1 MPGTYYTKKRP
12 KMKAKPIKRDK
23 SRDSEMTKI
32 NEYLDNLKL
41 PKKISNSSLT
51 KISAEYN
58 KKKTKSKRKSPKK
71 SKSVRKS
78 SKKSK
83 SKRKSPKKIKSKR
96 KSPKKSKS
104 KRKSPKKIKSKRKSP
119 KKSKRKVTN
128 VGMKIKKLMKEGYP
142 HKQAVAIALSME
154 KSNKLGP
161 RGGYK
166 KSPKKTKSKSTAASL
181 DSDSEDEMEFRPN
194 PPPNPP
200 GRRGLI
206 NNPFRKKM
214 GRPRSV
220 KKESAVKKSSVRPRG
235 RPPKGKKWNGTK
247 YVVELPIQPTDDESL
262 FETYL
267 AILTDILGVEE
278 IYQGLIDYY
287 NDEENRHIKFDT
299 VATKSAFP
307 RRETGDTDP
316 IIYNYEPG
324 SNGDTHF
331 RVYKPNPNATRAY
344 NAWEIVDPYDLY
356 QKPRTQG
363 FCQMFAYFIATDNTD
378 EFIMVNGEDSDDN
391 KKIVYQKN
399 TYLCL
404 RKVLQLINAIKE
416 KPKPDL
422 IQKMEEGFQDC
433 KDYKNKDKRK
443 EYGIVDKSMTFEDF
457 IKNLGYF
464 KEESAQKYI
473 DDLYDKKRS

>member
-78 SKKSK
+78 PKKSK
-83 SKRKSPKKIKSKR
+83 SVRKSPKKT
-96 KSPKKSKS
+96 
-104 KRKSPKKIKSKRKSP
+104 KSKRKSP

-166 KSPKKTKSKSTAASL
+166 KSPKRTKSKSTAAL
-181 DSDSEDEMEFRPN
+181 VDTDSEDEMEFL
-194 PPPNPP
+194 PNPP
-200 GRRGLI
+200 GRKRSA
-206 NNPFRKKM
+206 NNPSRKKM
-214 GRPRSV
+214 SRPRSV

-247 YVVELPIQPTDDESL
+247 YVVELPIQPTAGESL

-287 NDEENRHIKFDT
+287 NEEKETDIKLI
-299 VATKSAFP
+299 TKDKENDRPEP
-307 RRETGDTDP
+307 RTDNNDP
-316 IIYNYEPG
+316 LIYKYTPRL
-324 SNGDTHF
+324 SGDTHF
-331 RVYKPNPNATRAY
+331 RVYKHDPNATLFHRK
-344 NAWEIVDPYDLY
+344 WVVVDPYDLY

-378 EFIMVNGEDSDDN
+378 EFIMVNREDSEDN
-391 KKIVYQKN
+391 KKIVYRKN

-433 KDYKNKDKRK
+433 KDYKDEEDPTK
-443 EYGIVDKSMTFEDF
+443 EFGIVDKSMTFEDF
-457 IKNLGYF
+457 IKNLGDF
-464 KEESAQKYI
+464 KEESVQKYI
-473 DDLYDKKRS
+473 DDLYDK

>member
-1 MPGTYYTKKRP
+1 
-12 KMKAKPIKRDK
+12 
-23 SRDSEMTKI
+23 
-32 NEYLDNLKL
+32 
-41 PKKISNSSLT
+41 
-51 KISAEYN
+51 
-58 KKKTKSKRKSPKK
+58 
-71 SKSVRKS
+71 
-78 SKKSK
+78 
-83 SKRKSPKKIKSKR
+83 
-96 KSPKKSKS
+96 
-104 KRKSPKKIKSKRKSP
+104 
-119 KKSKRKVTN
+119 
-128 VGMKIKKLMKEGYP
+128 MKIKKLMKEGYP

-166 KSPKKTKSKSTAASL
+166 KSPKRTKSKSTAASL
-181 DSDSEDEMEFRPN
+181 DSDSEDEMEFRPNPPSNPPGRKRLIGYYSRPKMAPPRTREVVTDLVDTDSEDEIPFRPN